1 MAIGNPMY
9 HWCNLELRQ
18 FFGYDKPLTVENAE
32 EAWNFCN
39 EKLRTDPN
47 LTVRGIIKKANV
59 AFIGTTDDP
68 VDTLEWHGRIAA
80 DKTIDVKVC
89 PSFRPDKAINIIFDL
104 ITNIPESIYVS
115 SMDADSRVKLITQR
129 ASFKAA
135 TVSTTLSIPAG
146 FTGILTAIPDIAA
159 IWRIQAQLVADIAAT
174 YGKIALLTREAMVWC
189 LFRHSAAQLLRDV
202 AVWSGAC
209 SAIAPPS
216 SSATSPSVPA
226 AASSSKSFPRPPS
239 RRSSRKSGSKYRPRS

>member
-1 MAIGNPMY
+1 MSD
-9 HWCNLELRQ
+9 CSKE
-18 FFGYDKPLTVENAE
+18 TT
-32 EAWNFCN
+32 
-39 EKLRTDPN
+39 EKL
-47 LTVRGIIKKANV
+47 K
-59 AFIGTTDDP
+59 
-68 VDTLEWHGRIAA
+68 
-80 DKTIDVKVC
+80 
-89 PSFRPDKAINIIFDL
+89 DKAINIIFDL

-202 AVWSGAC
+202 AVRTGSRVVVQKLSTTALKKVIEKIGLKISSTFLSKSLLRAIPAIGAIGNG
-209 SAIAPPS
+209 AYAYYD
-216 SSATSPSVPA
+216 TTEVGKTA
-226 AASSSKSFPRPPS
+226 AAYFKALADQEKTDSEEGAEKA
-239 RRSSRKSGSKYRPRS
+239 

>member
-1 MAIGNPMY
+1 MSD
-9 HWCNLELRQ
+9 CSKE
-18 FFGYDKPLTVENAE
+18 
-32 EAWNFCN
+32 
-39 EKLRTDPN
+39 
-47 LTVRGIIKKANV
+47 
-59 AFIGTTDDP
+59 TTDK
-68 VDTLEWHGRIAA
+68 L
-80 DKTIDVKVC
+80 K
-89 PSFRPDKAINIIFDL
+89 DKAINIIFDL

-189 LFRHSAAQLLRDV
+189 LFRHSAA
-202 AVWSGAC
+202 
-209 SAIAPPS
+209 S
-216 SSATSPSVPA
+216 SSMIVFKFIT
-226 AASSSKSFPRPPS
+226 FPLFWQSLFPFSANNPCIVLPGCVRI
-239 RRSSRKSGSKYRPRS
+239 